1 MLKSFLSISTK
12 RIINSILTKKGY
24 RLIGIHKYRVLEDN
38 GILDALHRW
47 GTKDCEIKTQYFV
60 LKNLALS
67 SSQIQQDLWALNQ
80 YMNKHNQEGK
90 NGFFVEFGA
99 TDGILRSNTYLLE
112 KHFGWRGILCEPAR
126 VFKEELAKNRSVA
139 IDNRCVFSE
148 TGKQVTFHEVESL
161 ELSGIS
167 DFKHI
172 GGWEKERRNFTEY
185 TVETISLHDLL
196 IQHSAPKN
204 INYMSIDT
212 EGSEYEILRN
222 FPFNEWEIEC
232 FSIEH
237 NFSENE
243 DRLDL
248 LMSSQGYKR
257 VLKQVSGFDGWYV
270 RA

>member
-1 MLKSFLSISTK
+1 MIRLLVSTK
-12 RIINSILTKKGY
+12 KLVRSLVNRSGFRVVDKNKFG
-24 RLIGIHKYRVLEDN
+24 VLEDI
-38 GILDALHRW
+38 GVIDVLHRW
-47 GTKDCEIKTQYFV
+47 STKECPIETQRFV

-67 SSQIQQDLWALNQ
+67 SSQIQQDLWALDQ
-80 YMNKHNQEGK
+80 YKNKHNPEGR

-99 TDGILRSNTYLLE
+99 TDGVLRSNTYSLE
-112 KHFGWRGILCEPAR
+112 KHYGWRGILCEPAR
-126 VFKEELAKNRSVA
+126 VFKEKLANNRSVA

-148 TGKQVTFHEVESL
+148 TGKQITFHEVESL

-172 GGWEKERRNFTEY
+172 GGWEEERRNFTEY

-196 IQHSAPKN
+196 IQHGAPRN

-243 DRLDL
+243 GNLDV
-248 LMSSQGYKR
+248 LMSNQGYKR